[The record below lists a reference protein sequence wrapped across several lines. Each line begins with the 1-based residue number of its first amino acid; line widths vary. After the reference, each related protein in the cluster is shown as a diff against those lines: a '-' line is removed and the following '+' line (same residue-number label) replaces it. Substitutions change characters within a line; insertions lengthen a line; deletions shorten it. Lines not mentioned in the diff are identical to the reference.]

1 MAALGIGLVL
11 LFTSAVQG
19 AAPDVSGVSGWKN
32 PLLNGAVL
40 QVPFQ
45 LAAFPLD
52 TFKTRLQIPFGAP
65 GAYQASEK
73 AFAVRRVNARQPP
86 FWSGVGASSLS
97 QLPTFFLVYSTFEA
111 VRNKLEKKFP
121 EANKVAIDVGASMV
135 GSLVGSVW
143 STPCEVVKCTFQS
156 GMYTASLKSA
166 VRAIQKE
173 AGMRGF
179 FQGYTSQLCRDLPFY
194 SIMFAT
200 YEAMHDTYR
209 SKFLTSKDKKGRV
222 VKVDDTQD
230 LANVAIGFCAGA
242 FSGLITNPLDVA
254 R

>member
-1 MAALGIGLVL
+1 
-11 LFTSAVQG
+11 
-19 AAPDVSGVSGWKN
+19 
-32 PLLNGAVL
+32 
-40 QVPFQ
+40 
-45 LAAFPLD
+45 
-52 TFKTRLQIPFGAP
+52 
-65 GAYQASEK
+65 
-73 AFAVRRVNARQPP
+73 
-86 FWSGVGASSLS
+86 
-97 QLPTFFLVYSTFEA
+97 
-111 VRNKLEKKFP
+111 
-121 EANKVAIDVGASMV
+121 MV

-254 R
+254 RTQATMRTWSGGPSSNSLGLLPRILAEQGVRGLFAGALVRSTYIGLGAGAFFYAYERTMKQLQSQV